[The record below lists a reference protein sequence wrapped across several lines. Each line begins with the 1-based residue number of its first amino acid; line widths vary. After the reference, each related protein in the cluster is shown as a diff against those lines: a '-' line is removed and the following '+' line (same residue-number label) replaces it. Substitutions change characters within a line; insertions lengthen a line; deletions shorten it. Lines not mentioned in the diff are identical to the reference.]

1 MSSEAKDLSLMQQ
14 EVQDLEQLNKAPLF
28 KRWKGYTKYT
38 GPAFLEAATT
48 LGAGSFASCAAM
60 GAAYGYKMLWIPFYS
75 YLLGMFMLTLGIR
88 FAVHSKVDIITAQNT
103 HQSKLVGSVV
113 TGVIGS
119 CLGYWTFTFG
129 QYALGTDALQNMASL
144 AGISFPRSINWV
156 LIFALSFPF
165 AWMYGKND
173 KAVRFVENVTKILI
187 ALMLV
192 LFGAVLF
199 VTGVDWASLFRGLLI
214 PTLPSGIEGIST
226 GIAALISVVAVGDWL
241 QHHYAM
247 RQRGFTPTHEKLAH
261 FDLVVGGLI
270 PVTLVLTFVGIAFAE
285 TFAGGSFPDDTY
297 AMSNALVNAIP
308 HPLIQVG
315 FYLGILAIVI
325 STMIGMST
333 IAAQSLCYALGK
345 PADPNSKTWK
355 IGLLLTQV
363 GLLGAYIGKPMWAVI
378 FVAGLQSVFS
388 WVSGSSWFLL
398 SNDRRFLG
406 KHVTKNYL
414 FNLGVLVS
422 VVVLNLTFVTFV
434 LTKLGVWA

>member
-1 MSSEAKDLSLMQQ
+1 MKNAI
-14 EVQDLEQLNKAPLF
+14 N
-28 KRWKGYTKYT
+28 
-38 GPAFLEAATT
+38 
-48 LGAGSFASCAAM
+48 
-60 GAAYGYKMLWIPFYS
+60 
-75 YLLGMFMLTLGIR
+75 
-88 FAVHSKVDIITAQNT
+88 ITIT
-103 HQSKLVGSVV
+103 PI
-113 TGVIGS
+113 T
-119 CLGYWTFTFG
+119 
-129 QYALGTDALQNMASL
+129 
-144 AGISFPRSINWV
+144 
-156 LIFALSFPF
+156 
-165 AWMYGKND
+165 
-173 KAVRFVENVTKILI
+173 VRFVENVTKVLI

-199 VTGVDWASLFRGLLI
+199 VTGVDWSSLFRGLLV

-247 RQRGFTPTHEKLAH
+247 RQRGFTPAHEKLAH

-297 AMSNALVNAIP
+297 AMSNALVSAIP

-315 FYLGILAIVI
+315 FYLGILAIVV

>member
-129 QYALGTDALQNMASL
+129 QYALGTDALQNMAAL
-144 AGISFPRSINWV
+144 AGISFPRSINWI

-173 KAVRFVENVTKILI
+173 KAVRFVENVTKVLI

-199 VTGVDWASLFRGLLI
+199 VTGVDWSSLFRGLLV

-247 RQRGFTPTHEKLAH
+247 RQRGFTPAHEKLAH

-270 PVTLVLTFVGIAFAE
+270 PRN
-285 TFAGGSFPDDTY
+285 AGVD
-297 AMSNALVNAIP
+297 
-308 HPLIQVG
+308 
-315 FYLGILAIVI
+315 
-325 STMIGMST
+325 
-333 IAAQSLCYALGK
+333 LCRHCLCR
-345 PADPNSKTWK
+345 DLCRR
-355 IGLLLTQV
+355 LL
-363 GLLGAYIGKPMWAVI
+363 P
-378 FVAGLQSVFS
+378 
-388 WVSGSSWFLL
+388 
-398 SNDRRFLG
+398 R
-406 KHVTKNYL
+406 
-414 FNLGVLVS
+414 
-422 VVVLNLTFVTFV
+422 
-434 LTKLGVWA
+434 

>member
-1 MSSEAKDLSLMQQ
+1 
-14 EVQDLEQLNKAPLF
+14 
-28 KRWKGYTKYT
+28 
-38 GPAFLEAATT
+38 
-48 LGAGSFASCAAM
+48 
-60 GAAYGYKMLWIPFYS
+60 
-75 YLLGMFMLTLGIR
+75 
-88 FAVHSKVDIITAQNT
+88 
-103 HQSKLVGSVV
+103 
-113 TGVIGS
+113 
-119 CLGYWTFTFG
+119 
-129 QYALGTDALQNMASL
+129 
-144 AGISFPRSINWV
+144 
-156 LIFALSFPF
+156 
-165 AWMYGKND
+165 
-173 KAVRFVENVTKILI
+173 
-187 ALMLV
+187 
-192 LFGAVLF
+192 
-199 VTGVDWASLFRGLLI
+199 
-214 PTLPSGIEGIST
+214 
-226 GIAALISVVAVGDWL
+226 
-241 QHHYAM
+241 M
-247 RQRGFTPTHEKLAH
+247 RQRGFTPAHEKLAH

-297 AMSNALVNAIP
+297 AMSNALVSAIP

-315 FYLGILAIVI
+315 FYLGILAIVV